1 MEELIGLRGWEFNAL
16 NDSSRTEMLVY
27 FFNDKLSLGHSLGS
41 GERGSKGLDI
51 VAHELP
57 CDRGLWLKP
66 SCDCFFKMKCFKY
79 SLKEKKHVRKKS
91 LR

>member
-16 NDSSRTEMLVY
+16 NDSSRTEILGY
-27 FFNDKLSLGHSLGS
+27 FFYDKLSLGHSLGS

-57 CDRGLWLKP
+57 CDKRSLVKTQLGL
-66 SCDCFFKMKCFKY
+66 FFQD
-79 SLKEKKHVRKKS
+79 EKF
-91 LR
+91 

>member
-16 NDSSRTEMLVY
+16 NDSSRTEMLGY
-27 FFNDKLSLGHSLGS
+27 FFYDKLSLGHSLGP
-41 GERGSKGLDI
+41 GERESKGLDI

-66 SCDCFFKMKCFKY
+66 SWGCFFQDEV
-79 SLKEKKHVRKKS
+79 L
-91 LR
+91 